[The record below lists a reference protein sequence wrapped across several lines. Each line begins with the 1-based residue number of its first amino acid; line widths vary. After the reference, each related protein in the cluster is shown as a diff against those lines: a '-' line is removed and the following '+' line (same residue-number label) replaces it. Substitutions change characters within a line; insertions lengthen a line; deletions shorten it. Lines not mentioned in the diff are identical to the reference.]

1 MKLIHLS
8 DLHLGK
14 RVHEQSML
22 EDQAYILREILAIV
36 EEERPDG
43 VLIAGD
49 VYDRP
54 IPPVEAVTL
63 FDGFL
68 VALSQKDIPVFLIG
82 GNHDSTER
90 MSFGGRLMERSGVYV
105 SPAYNGRVE
114 SVTLRDDH
122 GEVDVWLLPFVK
134 PAHVRATLPED
145 ATDEVITY
153 TDALRV
159 AISRM
164 ERDASRRHV
173 LVTHQFVAGCQTSD
187 SEERSVG
194 GTDCV
199 DAMVFDGF
207 DYVALGHL
215 HRPQQAGEAHIR
227 YCGTPLKYSFSEVRD
242 EKSVT
247 IVELFEKG
255 NICVRT
261 LPLTPL
267 RDMKEIRGTYDEV
280 TLRRFYE
287 GTTYQADYLKIVL
300 TDEED
305 VPDGI
310 GKLRV
315 IYPNLLRLEYDNT
328 RTRTHRVVEDVD
340 DMALASPVELFSKLY
355 ETQNNQPMTDEQG
368 AYMAALMERL
378 WGR

>member
-22 EDQAYILREILAIV
+22 EDQAYILQEITAMI
-36 EEERPDG
+36 EGEHPDG

-49 VYDRP
+49 IYDRP
-54 IPPVEAVTL
+54 VPPVEAITL

-68 VALSQKDIPVFLIG
+68 VRLSEMGIPVFLIG

-90 MSFGGRLMERSGVYV
+90 IAFGGRLMENSGVYV
-105 SPAYNGRVE
+105 SPAYDGAVR
-114 SVTLRDDH
+114 SVTLCDQY

-145 ATDEVITY
+145 ERETVMTY
-153 TDALRV
+153 TDALRR
-159 AISRM
+159 AIDRM
-164 ERDASRRHV
+164 ALDVSRRNI
-173 LVTHQFVAGCQTSD
+173 LLTHQFVAGCHTSD
-187 SEERSVG
+187 SEEMSVG

-199 DAMVFDGF
+199 EASVFEAF

-215 HRPQQAGEAHIR
+215 HRPQSAGAAHIR

-242 EKSVT
+242 QKSVT
-247 IVELFEKG
+247 VVEMYEKG
-255 NICVRT
+255 RVEVRT
-261 LPLTPL
+261 VPLVPL
-267 RDMKEIRGTYDEV
+267 RDMTEIRGTYDEV
-280 TLRRFYE
+280 TLRNFYE
-287 GTTYQADYLKIVL
+287 GTTYRTDYLRVIL

-310 GKLRV
+310 GKLRA
-315 IYPNLLRLEYDNT
+315 IYPNLLCLEYDNT
-328 RTRTHRVVEDVD
+328 RTRTQRTVSDIQDES
-340 DMALASPVELFSKLY
+340 ATPPLELFADLY
-355 ETQNNQPMTDEQG
+355 EMQNNRPMQDEQ
-368 AYMAALMERL
+368 AAHMAALMEEL
-378 WGR
+378 WGE